1 MSIRDMFDHKYPITN
16 LHEIDLTFMHEDI
29 DKMIALLESWESI
42 IEELKEGL
50 DELDGINSRVITLE
64 NLTAGL
70 NQAYLDITALKN
82 QTRVNTSAIDAIR
95 LELDNLVDS
104 WDEFINNFT
113 YYVDNK
119 VEIEKRARIKGD
131 YDLDAKI
138 EALKIQVYDDIEILY
153 QLIQQLNP
161 VDVYN
166 PIRGL
171 REDFDKNNA
180 DVYQDLRYFG
190 FTNAELS
197 EFGVSNNHVASLVHN
212 NRDYALNAKIR
223 FKRHWLFS
231 PWTGKRC
238 PHYNA
243 ISETYVINMG
253 GANNNTFY
261 AAIAADQKTNDDL
274 ADYIADNKSRY
285 LYII

>member
-1 MSIRDMFDHKYPITN
+1 MGIRDMFNHKYPITN
-16 LHEIDLTFMHEDI
+16 LHEIDLTFMHDDI

-42 IEELKEGL
+42 IEELREGL
-50 DELDGINSRVITLE
+50 NDLNGINSRVIALE
-64 NLTAGL
+64 NLTTGL
-70 NQAYLDITALKN
+70 NQAYSDIAALKN

-104 WDEFINNFT
+104 WDEFINSFT
-113 YYVDNK
+113 YYVDSK

-131 YDLDAKI
+131 YDLDVKI
-138 EALKIQVYDDIEILY
+138 ESLKIQVYDDIEILY

-166 PIRGL
+166 PVRGL

-243 ISETYVINMG
+243 ISEMYVVGIG
-253 GANNNTFY
+253 GANNNAFY
-261 AAIAADQKTNDDL
+261 AAIAAESKTNDDL
-274 ADYIADNKSRY
+274 ADYIVDNKSRY
-285 LYII
+285 LYMV